1 LLALAT
7 FIGLLATALVL
18 LVRAVRG
25 PRRDP
30 RHALALAL
38 TVLGLALA
46 NHAQFRF
53 DTYHIW
59 PLLTAATPLL
69 AIAPLIFRERSLRLL
84 AGVLPG
90 AALFLFAVLGSDH
103 VRGQARLAAVPL
115 ASVRGGG
122 VFVPADFEYYNE
134 VVETVRM
141 NSRPGEYIFSGATR
155 HDRILINDALIYFL
169 TDRRIPGPYQ
179 ELNRGMIVTRPVQS
193 EVISHLESRRVRLLV
208 LLDWDS
214 TEPNLSAISSGVDL
228 LDAYIRA
235 HFEQHVVFGRHQIWL
250 RR

>member
-1 LLALAT
+1 
-7 FIGLLATALVL
+7 
-18 LVRAVRG
+18 
-25 PRRDP
+25 
-30 RHALALAL
+30 
-38 TVLGLALA
+38 
-46 NHAQFRF
+46 
-53 DTYHIW
+53 
-59 PLLTAATPLL
+59 
-69 AIAPLIFRERSLRLL
+69 
-84 AGVLPG
+84 
-90 AALFLFAVLGSDH
+90 
-103 VRGQARLAAVPL
+103 
-115 ASVRGGG
+115 
-122 VFVPADFEYYNE
+122 
-134 VVETVRM
+134 VETVRM